1 MNIAVFGNIYQD
13 NHIDAINGLLEALM
27 KQDVTIVAEK
37 HFYQYIETHLPEETM
52 KKIVRDDSI
61 EPDIVLSIGGD
72 GTFLKTAA
80 KIGEREIPIFGINSG
95 HLGFLAG
102 AQIDEYEEVAKAITS
117 KNFMVEDRTLLE
129 VSVDRDVRLPKP
141 FALNE
146 VAIQKNTSASM
157 LSMHTEINGS
167 QLSTYHGDG
176 MIVATPTGSTA
187 YNLSVGGP
195 IVHPACG
202 CWVISPNAAHSLTM
216 RPVVVPDNL
225 VVKITTSSQRSSDF
239 RLSVDGESVC
249 LPIGTTITLR
259 KAKHVVK
266 VAQHV
271 DYLFS
276 RTLRNKLMWG
286 ADPR

>member
-13 NHIDAINGLLEALM
+13 NHIDAINGLLCALLNEGA
-27 KQDVTIVAEK
+27 TIVAEK
-37 HFYQYIETHLPEETM
+37 HFYEYIKEHLPETTM
-52 KKIVRDDSI
+52 QKIVRDDATA
-61 EPDIVLSIGGD
+61 PDIVLSIGGD

-95 HLGFLAG
+95 HLGFLSG
-102 AQIDEYEEVAKAITS
+102 AQIDEYEEVAKTIT
-117 KNFMVEDRTLLE
+117 KGNFMVEDRILLE
-129 VSVDRDVRLPKP
+129 VNVDRDVRLPKK

-146 VAIQKNTSASM
+146 VAIQKNASASM

-167 QLSTYHGDG
+167 QLSTCHGDG
-176 MIVATPTGSTA
+176 MIIATPTGSTA

-225 VVKITTSSQRSSDF
+225 VITVTTSSQRSSDF

-259 KAKHVVK
+259 KANHVVK
-266 VAQHV
+266 VAQNV

-276 RTLRNKLMWG
+276 KTLRNKLMWG
-286 ADPR
+286 R

>member
-13 NHIDAINGLLEALM
+13 NHIDAINGLLCALIAENA
-27 KQDVTIVAEK
+27 TIVAEK
-37 HFYQYIETHLPEETM
+37 HFYKYIDERLPETTM
-52 KKIVRDDSI
+52 KKIVCDDSI

-80 KIGEREIPIFGINSG
+80 KIGDREIPIFGINSG

-102 AQIDEYEEVAKAITS
+102 AQIDEYEEVAKTIT
-117 KNFMVEDRTLLE
+117 KGNYMVEDRTLLE
-129 VSVDRDVRLPKP
+129 VDVDRDVKLPMK

-157 LSMHTEINGS
+157 LSMHTELNGS

-202 CWVISPNAAHSLTM
+202 CWVISPNAAHSLNM

-225 VVKITTSSQRSSDF
+225 IITIATSSQRSTDF

-266 VAQHV
+266 VAQNL

>member
-13 NHIDAINGLLEALM
+13 NHIDAINGLLCALLNEGA
-27 KQDVTIVAEK
+27 TIVAEK
-37 HFYQYIETHLPEETM
+37 HFYEYIKERLPEMTM
-52 KKIVRDDSI
+52 MKIVCDDSI
-61 EPDIVLSIGGD
+61 EPNIVLSIGGD

-80 KIGEREIPIFGINSG
+80 KIGEREVPIFGINSG
-95 HLGFLAG
+95 HLGFLSG
-102 AQIDEYEEVAKAITS
+102 AQIDEYKEVAKTIT
-117 KNFMVEDRTLLE
+117 KGDFMVENRILLE
-129 VSVDRDVRLPKP
+129 VNVDRDVRLPKK

-146 VAIQKNTSASM
+146 VAIQKNASASM

-176 MIVATPTGSTA
+176 MIIATPTGSTA

-202 CWVISPNAAHSLTM
+202 CWVISPNAAHSLTI

-225 VVKITTSSQRSSDF
+225 EITVTTSSQRSSDF
-239 RLSVDGESVC
+239 RLSVDGDSVC

-259 KAKHVVK
+259 KANHVVK
-266 VAQHV
+266 VAQYK

-276 RTLRNKLMWG
+276 KTLRNKLMWG
-286 ADPR
+286 R

>member
-13 NHIDAINGLLEALM
+13 NHIDAINGLLCALLNEGA
-27 KQDVTIVAEK
+27 TIVAEK
-37 HFYQYIETHLPEETM
+37 HFYEYIKERLPEMTM
-52 KKIVRDDSI
+52 MKIVCDDSI
-61 EPDIVLSIGGD
+61 EPNIVLSIGGD

-80 KIGEREIPIFGINSG
+80 KIGEREVPIFGINSG
-95 HLGFLAG
+95 HLGFLSG
-102 AQIDEYEEVAKAITS
+102 AQIDEYEEVAKTIT
-117 KNFMVEDRTLLE
+117 KGDFMVEDRILLE
-129 VSVDRDVRLPKP
+129 VNVDRDVRLPKK

-146 VAIQKNTSASM
+146 VAIQKNASASM

-176 MIVATPTGSTA
+176 MIIATPTGSTA

-202 CWVISPNAAHSLTM
+202 CWVISPNAAHSLTI

-225 VVKITTSSQRSSDF
+225 EITVTTSSQRSSDF
-239 RLSVDGESVC
+239 RLSVDGDSVC

-259 KAKHVVK
+259 KANHVVK
-266 VAQHV
+266 VAQYK

-276 RTLRNKLMWG
+276 KTLRNKLMWG
-286 ADPR
+286 R